1 MPLRIPL
8 IQAAAVAMVLAGMVF
23 AADPAAE
30 PNFAE
35 AAAGVKGVIGHR
47 GSCAD
52 RPDNSLA
59 GVQRAIQ
66 VGAGVV
72 EVDVRWTSDRAL
84 VCLHDETLDRTTNG
98 HGPVGK
104 ITLAEAKML
113 DAGAK
118 FNERF
123 RRERIPTLAEV
134 LSLAKGKIR
143 VMLDLKET
151 GDDYAKQ
158 IAEEVRQHGEPGR
171 IVIGV
176 RSALQAKQFGELLPE
191 GLLIG
196 LVPTLEDVAPFSQA
210 GVPVIRLWP
219 KWLADPAAVA
229 QVRKLKGQ
237 LLIGTGLGTP
247 DEVRPL
253 LVHKPEYLSSDDPA
267 RLMQTL
273 KEFQKSKD

>member
-1 MPLRIPL
+1 MPLRIST
-8 IQAAAVAMVLAGMVF
+8 IQAAAVAMLLAGAVF
-23 AADPAAE
+23 AADPPTKEDVAA
-30 PNFAE
+30 

-52 RPDNSLA
+52 RPDNSLS
-59 GVQRAIQ
+59 GVLRAIE

-72 EVDVRWTSDRAL
+72 EVDVRWTADRAL

-104 ITLAEAKML
+104 VTLAEAKML
-113 DAGAK
+113 DAGGK

-123 RRERIPTLAEV
+123 RRERIPALAEV
-134 LSLAKGKIR
+134 LALAKGKIR

-151 GDDYAKQ
+151 GDEYAKQ
-158 IAEEVRQHGEPGR
+158 IADEVRKHGEPGR

-176 RSALQAKQFGELLPE
+176 RSAQQAKQFGELLPE

-196 LVPTLEDVAPFSQA
+196 LVPTLDDVESFSQA

-219 KWLADPAAVA
+219 EQLSDPAAVA

-237 LLIGTGLGTP
+237 LLIGAGLGTP
-247 DEVRPL
+247 EEVRPL
-253 LVHKPEYLSSDDPA
+253 LVHKPEYLSSDSPA
-267 RLMQTL
+267 RLVQTL
-273 KEFQKSKD
+273 KEFQKAKE